1 MCYLQELR
9 IAPGVDG
16 VDFSQTVL
24 FRDILLPS
32 HLHCPH
38 IGGLSGS
45 TSGMSGGGRP
55 KDKENM
61 TNAFL
66 KQDYEPFPLPTGMLW
81 TVVIHENWNDA
92 YFVGLD
98 RLMLYDAQGVLI
110 DVEAIGGR
118 VSALPHSL
126 QVLSSSSFSSSAS
139 YEHDPRTPRKLITT
153 PSASTC
159 TPHSASSWL
168 APLSRCMTDEE
179 RARSGGPQ
187 TANNPLNSPLNSPYF
202 HPHYPL
208 ENTLYIAFDYPISVS
223 YIKLYNYSKTPAR
236 GIKELSIYC
245 DTKLIFM
252 GTLKSGTTSVYC
264 YNLHMLL

>member
-9 IAPGVDG
+9 VAPGVDG

-24 FRDILLPS
+24 LRDILSPS
-32 HLHCPH
+32 PQNCPH
-38 IGGLSGS
+38 IGGLSG
-45 TSGMSGGGRP
+45 GVSGGGRP

-118 VSALPHSL
+118 ISALPHSL
-126 QVLSSSSFSSSAS
+126 QVLSAPSTTTS

-153 PSASTC
+153 PSVSTS
-159 TPHSASSWL
+159 TAHSATSWL

-179 RARSGGPQ
+179 QARSGGPQ
-187 TANNPLNSPLNSPYF
+187 TANNPLNFPISSSYF

-208 ENTLYIAFDYPISVS
+208 ENTLYIAFDCPISVS

-236 GIKELSIYC
+236 GVKEFSIYC

-252 GTLKSGTTSVYC
+252 GTLKSGTTGVS
-264 YNLHMLL
+264 YNLHMIL